1 MIFSIETLP
10 ETYDIPIYTF
20 AAGTSIL
27 EKPMKIL
34 IIKDDAS
41 LTKLLTYGLEASAR
55 IRSVACQTSERG
67 SSPLLEFGDIR
78 FSEKDSRLIHWD
90 NTISCHLKTAESV
103 SLE

>member
-1 MIFSIETLP
+1 
-10 ETYDIPIYTF
+10 
-20 AAGTSIL
+20 
-27 EKPMKIL
+27 MKIL

-55 IRSVACQTSERG
+55 IRSVACQTFERG